1 MSNAPVPVQNAQPV
15 AIPGRVGQATAVE
28 QSRAVA
34 EVAAAVQV
42 AQLCPRNTSAA
53 REEMKASCSMTGL
66 AERAF
71 YKYPRGGEIVQGPSV
86 YLARDLARAWGN
98 VDYGIA
104 EMRRDDEHGES
115 EMRAWAWDQQTNT
128 RSSNTFIVPHKRD
141 KKGGPVKLVDMRDIY
156 ENNANLGARR
166 LREAIFS
173 ILPPWFTAEAEE
185 ICKQTLERG
194 DGKPL
199 PDRIDAIV
207 KAFDGLGVTLEQ
219 LERKLGQPRDRWT
232 PYDVAQLTITG
243 KSLRR
248 GEIAVDDEFPP
259 VRVSADELA
268 APANG
273 ATATPVK
280 KAAAKKAAAKA
291 PAEEPSVDEPPTA
304 DAGQLAYAPDD
315 DGRPFTEDD

>member
-1 MSNAPVPVQNAQPV
+1 MSNAPVPVQNAQTV
-15 AIPGRVGQATAVE
+15 AVPGRVGQATAVE

-53 REEMKASCSMTGL
+53 REEMKASCSMQGL

-273 ATATPVK
+273 AAATPVK

-291 PAEEPSVDEPPTA
+291 PADEPSADEPPTG
-304 DAGQLAYAPDD
+304 DDGQLAYAPDD

>member
-1 MSNAPVPVQNAQPV
+1 MSTPAPINQAQAV
-15 AIPGRVGQATAVE
+15 AVPGRVGQATAVE

-53 REEMKASCSMTGL
+53 REEMKASCSMQGL

-71 YKYPRGGEIVQGPSV
+71 YKFPRGGEIVQGPSV

-273 ATATPVK
+273 AAATPVK
-280 KAAAKKAAAKA
+280 KAAAKKAAVKA
-291 PAEEPSVDEPPTA
+291 PADEPSADEPPTG
-304 DAGQLAYAPDD
+304 DDGQLAYAPDD